1 MVRKKRRVKS
11 KEREKAGGFPFLFF
25 SFLVKHCF
33 KEEKGK
39 LQALHQFLALD
50 NTRREIFKS

>member
-1 MVRKKRRVKS
+1 MKS
-11 KEREKAGGFPFLFF
+11 KERERKLVVFF
-25 SFLVKHCF
+25 SFLVKHFF
-33 KEEKGK
+33 KEEKRK

>member
-1 MVRKKRRVKS
+1 MKS

-33 KEEKGK
+33 KEEKRK